1 MGQVSLVR
9 EESRGKGAKRTI
21 KLAAIAASGL
31 IQYTKD
37 SVKLKGVIS
46 EYGFFNQI
54 TVLNNGAVDI
64 EIALDYSEAK
74 TYPIPA
80 ASSISLDEVN
90 YQGFNIVNLD
100 AGNPTVIDKITVIP
114 AFERTT
120 LREPM
125 KTKKEIYKD
134 IGGRF

>member
-1 MGQVSLVR
+1 MSQISLVR
-9 EESRGKGAKRTI
+9 EEARGKGTKRTI
-21 KLAAIAASGL
+21 KLASIAAAGL
-31 IQYTKD
+31 VQYTKNHA
-37 SVKLKGVIS
+37 KLKGVIS

-54 TVLNNGAVDI
+54 TVLNNGLVDV

-90 YQGFNIVNLD
+90 FQEFNVVNLD
-100 AGNPTVIDKITVIP
+100 GSNATVANKISVIP

-125 KTKKEIYKD
+125 KTKKEIYR
-134 IGGRF
+134 GGF